1 MGDYFNNI
9 NRPNLV
15 DHSLLQKINE
25 IYQMKTQSQPSGPTL
40 VQRAGSAILKL
51 ILDNL
56 FMSVIII
63 SLILFLAWCYVEK
76 KRQTAIEEKY
86 FQKLYLKSLKSNDNE
101 YFSKEL
107 EPVDLTNL
115 FNEINKDLETPLDIE
130 EKEENNEHKP
140 ENKPENKIENN
151 KELAAKKF
159 TNPLPA
165 LPPRND
171 LINGIKGSDSSRYM
185 SVNDFNPSNSYMLL

>member
-1 MGDYFNNI
+1 M
-9 NRPNLV
+9 RP
-15 DHSLLQKINE
+15 
-25 IYQMKTQSQPSGPTL
+25 QSQPSGPTF

-51 ILDNL
+51 IFDNL
-56 FMSVIII
+56 FMSIIII

-86 FQKLYLKSLKSNDNE
+86 FQKLYLKSLKSNDSE

-107 EPVDLTNL
+107 DPVDLTNL
-115 FNEINKDLETPLDIE
+115 FDEINKDLETPIITGENQQNTRE
-130 EKEENNEHKP
+130 EKKENIKDTKLE
-140 ENKPENKIENN
+140 
-151 KELAAKKF
+151 KELEVKKF

-171 LINGIKGSDSSRYM
+171 LINGIKGSESSRYM
-185 SVNDFNPSNSYMLL
+185 NINDFNPSNSYMLL

>member
-25 IYQMKTQSQPSGPTL
+25 IYQMKPQSQPAGPTFI
-40 VQRAGSAILKL
+40 QRAGSVILKL
-51 ILDNL
+51 IFDNL
-56 FMSVIII
+56 FMSIIII
-63 SLILFLAWCYVEK
+63 SLILFLGWCYVEK

-86 FQKLYLKSLKSNDNE
+86 FQKLYLKSLKSSDNE

-115 FNEINKDLETPLDIE
+115 FDEINKDLETPLDIE
-130 EKEENNEHKP
+130 ENQQNTREEKKVNIKDTKLE
-140 ENKPENKIENN
+140 
-151 KELAAKKF
+151 KELEVKKF
-159 TNPLPA
+159 TNPLSA

-171 LINGIKGSDSSRYM
+171 LINGIKGSESNRYM
-185 SVNDFNPSNSYMLL
+185 SVNDFNPTNSYMLL

>member
-25 IYQMKTQSQPSGPTL
+25 IYQMKPQSQPAGPTF
-40 VQRAGSAILKL
+40 VQKAGSAILKL
-51 ILDNL
+51 IFDNL
-56 FMSVIII
+56 FMSIIII
-63 SLILFLAWCYVEK
+63 SLILFLTWCYIEK

-101 YFSKEL
+101 YFSREL

-115 FNEINKDLETPLDIE
+115 FDEINKDLETPLDIE
-130 EKEENNEHKP
+130 ENQQNTREEKKENIKDTKLE
-140 ENKPENKIENN
+140 
-151 KELAAKKF
+151 KELEVKKF
-159 TNPLPA
+159 TNPLPV

-171 LINGIKGSDSSRYM
+171 LINGIKGSESNRYM
-185 SVNDFNPSNSYMLL
+185 SVNEFNPSNSYMLL

>member
-25 IYQMKTQSQPSGPTL
+25 IYQMKPQLQPAGPTFI
-40 VQRAGSAILKL
+40 QRAGSAVLKL
-51 ILDNL
+51 IFDNL
-56 FMSVIII
+56 FMSIIII
-63 SLILFLAWCYVEK
+63 SLILFLTWCYVEK

-86 FQKLYLKSLKSNDNE
+86 FQKLYLKSLKSSDNE

-107 EPVDLTNL
+107 EPIDLTNL
-115 FNEINKDLETPLDIE
+115 FDEINKDLETPLDIE
-130 EKEENNEHKP
+130 ENQQNTREEKKENIKDSKLE
-140 ENKPENKIENN
+140 
-151 KELAAKKF
+151 KELEVKKF

-171 LINGIKGSDSSRYM
+171 LINGIKGSDSSKYM
-185 SVNDFNPSNSYMLL
+185 DIGNFNSSNSYMLL

>member
-1 MGDYFNNI
+1 MGDYLNNI

-25 IYQMKTQSQPSGPTL
+25 IYQMRPQSQPAGPTYI
-40 VQRAGSAILKL
+40 QRAGSAVIKL
-51 ILDNL
+51 IFDNL
-56 FMSVIII
+56 FMSIIII

-86 FQKLYLKSLKSNDNE
+86 FQKLYLKSLKSSDSE

-130 EKEENNEHKP
+130 ENQQNTREEKKENIKDTKLE
-140 ENKPENKIENN
+140 
-151 KELAAKKF
+151 KELEVKKF

-171 LINGIKGSDSSRYM
+171 LINGIKGSESNRYM
-185 SVNDFNPSNSYMLL
+185 NINDFNPSNSYMLL

>member
-15 DHSLLQKINE
+15 DHTLLQKINE
-25 IYQMKTQSQPSGPTL
+25 IYQMKPQSQPTGPTFI
-40 VQRAGSAILKL
+40 QKAGSVIIKL
-51 ILDNL
+51 IFDNL
-56 FMSVIII
+56 FMSIIII
-63 SLILFLAWCYVEK
+63 SLILFLGWCFIEK

-107 EPVDLTNL
+107 EPIDLTNL
-115 FNEINKDLETPLDIE
+115 FDEINKDLETPLDFEENQQNTRE
-130 EKEENNEHKP
+130 EKKEIIKDTKLE
-140 ENKPENKIENN
+140 
-151 KELAAKKF
+151 KELEVKKF
-159 TNPLPA
+159 TNPLPT

-171 LINGIKGSDSSRYM
+171 LINGIKGSDSSKYM
-185 SVNDFNPSNSYMLL
+185 DIGNFNSSNSYMLL

>member
-1 MGDYFNNI
+1 MGDYFSNI

-25 IYQMKTQSQPSGPTL
+25 IYQMKPQSQLAGPTL
-40 VQRAGSAILKL
+40 IQRAGSAVLNL
-51 ILDNL
+51 IFDNL
-56 FMSVIII
+56 FMSIIVII
-63 SLILFLAWCYVEK
+63 LILFLAWCYVEK

-107 EPVDLTNL
+107 EPIDLKNL
-115 FNEINKDLETPLDIE
+115 FDEINKDLETPLDIE
-130 EKEENNEHKP
+130 ENQQNTREDKKENIKDTKLE
-140 ENKPENKIENN
+140 
-151 KELAAKKF
+151 KELEVKKF

-185 SVNDFNPSNSYMLL
+185 NINEFNPSNSYMLL

>member
-1 MGDYFNNI
+1 MGDYLNNI

-25 IYQMKTQSQPSGPTL
+25 IYQMRPQSQPTGPTFI
-40 VQRAGSAILKL
+40 QRAGSAVIKL
-51 ILDNL
+51 IFDNL
-56 FMSVIII
+56 FMSIIII
-63 SLILFLAWCYVEK
+63 SLILFLTWCYIEK
-76 KRQTAIEEKY
+76 KRQTAIEDKY
-86 FQKLYLKSLKSNDNE
+86 FQKLYLKSLKSSDSE

-130 EKEENNEHKP
+130 ENQQNTREEKKENIKDTKLE
-140 ENKPENKIENN
+140 
-151 KELAAKKF
+151 KELEVKKF

-171 LINGIKGSDSSRYM
+171 LINGIKGSESSRYM
-185 SVNDFNPSNSYMLL
+185 NINDFNPSNSYMLL